1 MEPATFQ
8 TEEFNSKCNQI
19 KALIYIFVFGNK
31 RRKRVVLL
39 GTNNTDLLN
48 WSVDPRNPKYVD
60 LGSCQMF
67 FGTVTKIDL
76 ISSLT
81 LSFMA

>member
-19 KALIYIFVFGNK
+19 KAVIYIFVFGNK

-39 GTNNTDLLN
+39 GTNNTDLL
-48 WSVDPRNPKYVD
+48 K
-60 LGSCQMF
+60 
-67 FGTVTKIDL
+67 
-76 ISSLT
+76 
-81 LSFMA
+81 